1 MDRRHR
7 QPAWTRARIAARRT
21 VQEKGRSTPIMSDRR
36 GSLLGWAA
44 VLITAG
50 VGLLLF
56 NFGLL
61 SAYEP
66 LAQYIVA
73 GLFAAAGL
81 FFLLTYFWQ
90 RDDWWRLMP
99 GWTLLA
105 LGVMVFLALREDLD
119 RQLIAA
125 VLFVGLALAFAHIY
139 LVDRAT
145 HWWAIIPG
153 GFMLVLAAVISLS
166 TTVARIETL
175 GTVLFVG
182 MGLVFVVLYLLAGR
196 RRHWW
201 ALIPGGVLVLF
212 GLVIYTVDNAVQI
225 ALLRWWPT
233 VLVILGAILAFTGAS
248 LPPSSTRDRMS
259 VNVAPQPP
267 DNLPPGQERLGDYR
281 TPAPGASVVELPD
294 PDDRR

>member
-1 MDRRHR
+1 M
-7 QPAWTRARIAARRT
+7 T
-21 VQEKGRSTPIMSDRR
+21 DRR

-44 VLITAG
+44 VLIIAG

-61 SAYEP
+61 AAYEP

-73 GLFAAAGL
+73 GLFAAAGI
-81 FFLLTYFWQ
+81 FFLITYFMQ
-90 RDDWWRLMP
+90 REDWWRLMP
-99 GWTLLA
+99 GWTLIA
-105 LGVMVFLALREDLD
+105 LGAMVILGLRDDLE
-119 RQLIAA
+119 RPLIAA
-125 VLFVGLALAFAHIY
+125 VLFVGLALAFANIY
-139 LVDRAT
+139 LVNRST

-182 MGLVFVVLYLLAGR
+182 MGLVFVLLYLLAGR

-225 ALLRWWPT
+225 ALLRWWPV
-233 VLVILGAILAFTGAS
+233 VLVILGAILAFIGAAMA
-248 LPPSSTRDRMS
+248 PPSTRDRLP

-267 DNLPPGQERLGDYR
+267 GDRTREQDRLGDYR

-294 PDDRR
+294 PDDQR